1 MTGRARGVLRLGSRS
16 KPVYARAVASPKEI
30 ELPDG
35 TVIPILYEDRAVF
48 AIDKP
53 GGWLL
58 APESWDRTSRNLHL
72 ALMSAIH
79 AGDYWA
85 RSRQLK
91 FLRFVHRLDAD
102 TSGVLL
108 LVKKP
113 GAVQAYTRLFET
125 RRVEKTYL
133 AVVRG
138 EPKHFSWSCRLKLA
152 SRSGTTR
159 RVKVDSR
166 HGREAETLFRV
177 LRTNRGRTLIE
188 ARPLTGRTHQI
199 RVHLASSG
207 HPVLGDVLYDA
218 QSDNPQ
224 PETRD
229 PPFFPLA
236 LRAVALSY
244 HDPFQKRTIRIEA
257 PIHGFCQWFGF

>member
-1 MTGRARGVLRLGSRS
+1 M
-16 KPVYARAVASPKEI
+16 ASPKEI

-102 TSGVLL
+102 TSGVPF
-108 LVKKP
+108 KP
-113 GAVQAYTRLFET
+113 
-125 RRVEKTYL
+125 VE
-133 AVVRG
+133 
-138 EPKHFSWSCRLKLA
+138 
-152 SRSGTTR
+152 
-159 RVKVDSR
+159 DS
-166 HGREAETLFRV
+166 
-177 LRTNRGRTLIE
+177 
-188 ARPLTGRTHQI
+188 P
-199 RVHLASSG
+199 
-207 HPVLGDVLYDA
+207 
-218 QSDNPQ
+218 
-224 PETRD
+224 
-229 PPFFPLA
+229 
-236 LRAVALSY
+236 
-244 HDPFQKRTIRIEA
+244 
-257 PIHGFCQWFGF
+257 